1 MTIQDMSDAAK
12 TIHKKNNCIS
22 ISDDEIVVAVRSLR
36 LVLSFLEEMGE
47 AYRFVRYALLE
58 EKDSLINCAQ
68 AREWSNSKMD
78 ALEN

>member
-1 MTIQDMSDAAK
+1 
-12 TIHKKNNCIS
+12 
-22 ISDDEIVVAVRSLR
+22 
-36 LVLSFLEEMGE
+36 MGE